1 MEQMERALLQVAALR
16 TLNVLLADGHVI
28 ESLLLARDVTA
39 NADKEQVI
47 SDLQPEQ
54 HLQSCVQRVMKQLVR
69 HAAMTSAITRTVSTC
84 DLVRVQQVLY
94 RVAVES
100 EVMRRTGVA
109 AKQGKEMLTGVHTYT
124 YMYMYVTRYTV
135 VLCLHPE
142 TLVKLKRAHA
152 VTNPD
157 KSHKSIITKATKS
170 FCMTSPLL
178 PTTDR
183 QSDATRTQIDSGS
196 FDQLHQL
203 LLRPPILDSDSSDNI
218 APPPLRISNVSH
230 APVVTQR
237 HPMLGLTS
245 VTNIESATCHCIA

>member
-1 MEQMERALLQVAALR
+1 MERALLQVAALR

-109 AKQGKEMLTGVHTYT
+109 AKQGKEMLTGVHTY
-124 YMYMYVTRYTV
+124 MYGT
-135 VLCLHPE
+135 
-142 TLVKLKRAHA
+142 
-152 VTNPD
+152 
-157 KSHKSIITKATKS
+157 
-170 FCMTSPLL
+170 
-178 PTTDR
+178 
-183 QSDATRTQIDSGS
+183 
-196 FDQLHQL
+196 
-203 LLRPPILDSDSSDNI
+203 
-218 APPPLRISNVSH
+218 
-230 APVVTQR
+230 
-237 HPMLGLTS
+237 
-245 VTNIESATCHCIA
+245 

>member
-1 MEQMERALLQVAALR
+1 M
-16 TLNVLLADGHVI
+16 
-28 ESLLLARDVTA
+28 
-39 NADKEQVI
+39 
-47 SDLQPEQ
+47 
-54 HLQSCVQRVMKQLVR
+54 
-69 HAAMTSAITRTVSTC
+69 
-84 DLVRVQQVLY
+84 
-94 RVAVES
+94 
-100 EVMRRTGVA
+100 
-109 AKQGKEMLTGVHTYT
+109 
-124 YMYMYVTRYTV
+124 
-135 VLCLHPE
+135 
-142 TLVKLKRAHA
+142 KLKRAHA

-245 VTNIESATCHCIA
+245 VTNIECARVIVLHNVVCCSFRSLDMFSSRGRGNTLRRLLNSHMATRGQQWPSGGKKYTKISI